1 MALSGKENKDLRHNY
16 IVNILDGAFFGFGIG
31 FASFSTVLPLFFSTL
46 TNSALL
52 IGLIPAIHNTGVM
65 LPQLFTA
72 RSLNKVRFFKPPL
85 MRATIHERLPF
96 LGLALISWFLPVIG
110 KPLALVL
117 GFGCLVWQGLGAGF
131 TGNAWQNM
139 LGRVIPSDFLA
150 TFFGLQSAA
159 ANLLASGGAM
169 AAGFLLERLDS
180 PLDFTSLFVICFSL
194 MMVSYVSVNLT
205 REPERQLADLPQAK
219 MSLSKSILTILR
231 KDPPFRWFLVT
242 RNLFQFG
249 TMAFAFYT
257 VYAVRHHG
265 MNEITA
271 GVMTSVLMVTATIAN
286 PLLGWL
292 ADRWGR
298 RRVFIAGAISGS
310 LSAFLAFLLPDLNF
324 FFLVFVLSAFAST
337 TFWTIGMAYTLDF
350 GTEAERPTYVG
361 MANTLIAPSAIL
373 APLFGGWVADN
384 LGYPATF
391 LIASI
396 CGILTVLVLRFFV
409 TEKYAQKSVQPV
421 ESSSVS

>member
-31 FASFSTVLPLFFSTL
+31 FASFSTVLPLFFSSL
-46 TNSALL
+46 TSSALL

-72 RSLNKVRFFKPPL
+72 SSLNKVKFFKPSL

-96 LGLALISWFLPVIG
+96 LGLALIAWFLPMIG
-110 KPLALVL
+110 KPLALIL

-159 ANLLASGGAM
+159 ANLLASGGAVM
-169 AAGFLLERLDS
+169 AGIMLERLES
-180 PLDFTSLFVICFSL
+180 PLDFTSLFLICFSL
-194 MMVSYVSVNLT
+194 LMVSYVSVNLT
-205 REPERQLADLPQAK
+205 REPERQLKDLPSAK
-219 MSLSKSILTILR
+219 MSLSKSILAILR

-265 MNEITA
+265 MGEVTA
-271 GVMTSVLMVTATIAN
+271 GVMTSVLMITQTIAN

-324 FFLVFVLSAFAST
+324 FFLVFILAAFANT
-337 TFWTIGMAYTLDF
+337 TFWTVGMAYTLDF
-350 GTEAERPTYVG
+350 GSEAERPTYVG

-373 APLFGGWVADN
+373 APLIGGWIADN
-384 LGYPATF
+384 FGYTSTF
-391 LIASI
+391 LVASI
-396 CGILTVLVLRFFV
+396 SGVLTVLVLRFFV
-409 TEKYAQKSVQPV
+409 TEHFELKPG
-421 ESSSVS
+421 